1 MTGFPVADSALA
13 AATLTGAV
21 MQTAAVTGGN
31 VQDAMQEAAALTQAN
46 VHQVQDTSVAL
57 KEQSQ
62 DQGNFLTKFARRIK
76 EWTDQ
81 KLAWAK
87 SSAQWRTD
95 LMTRITHHSQT
106 MARLHLNM
114 VRFMAAM
121 ARFYP
126 IIKIAVILIMIF
138 SNALHYIIM
147 FFAGL
152 AIAVLVVIYKILSLP
167 GLIYIPIVSYWSV
180 MDLAPFLLYSIVF
193 TILFL
198 VIAAF
203 CLLLAFLNVITS
215 GGMHNFLF
223 CENNPAGWYKM
234 TNYHMKNIYS
244 REFFCSKPCLKGYAP
259 DVTGSFCERQKRT
272 APNYC
277 PQASVMRIFTGDGRK
292 DRKVGYSAF
301 NTAINMNYRTSM
313 PIEREK
319 MLKEHFISMK
329 KYMESCNDGLNRYN
343 GVTKTIC
350 ANIDV
355 IEKYNLY
362 GFKKND
368 IERMKLACA
377 QSFCN
382 SVNSYPFC
390 ANLSGISKDPDEML
404 IKLLVK
410 YFTSIIIFLIVI
422 ITFMRILN
430 EN

>member
-1 MTGFPVADSALA
+1 MGVVASTPDATAMIGATGGMNM
-13 AATLTGAV
+13 AATTA
-21 MQTAAVTGGN
+21 QTAVITAGN
-31 VQDAMQEAAALTQAN
+31 AAERAQDAAFQA
-46 VHQVQDTSVAL
+46 QDTTVDL
-57 KEQSQ
+57 KKQTQ
-62 DQGNFLTKFARRIK
+62 DQGNFLTKWARRIK
-76 EWTDQ
+76 EWN
-81 KLAWAK
+81 A
-87 SSAQWRTD
+87 SFVQWRTE
-95 LMTRITHHSQT
+95 LIQRHAHHIQW
-106 MARLHLNM
+106 MATTYGNM
-114 VRFMAAM
+114 VKFMAVM

-138 SNALHYIIM
+138 TNALHYIIM

-167 GLIYIPIVSYWSV
+167 GLIYLPIASYWMA
-180 MDLAPFLLYSIVF
+180 MDFCPFLVYSIVF

-198 VIAAF
+198 VISAF
-203 CLLLAFLNVITS
+203 CLLLAFINAITS
-215 GGMHNFLF
+215 GGMHSFLF

-244 REFFCSKPCLKGYAP
+244 REFFCSKPCMKGYAP

-272 APNYC
+272 LPNYC

-301 NTAINMNYRTSM
+301 NTAININYRTSM

-319 MLKEHFISMK
+319 MLKEHFINMK

-422 ITFMRILN
+422 MTFMRILN

>member
-1 MTGFPVADSALA
+1 MLISAPDVAG
-13 AATLTGAV
+13 ATLAGNAIH
-21 MQTAAVTGGN
+21 QAVTTAGTLAG
-31 VQDAMQEAAALTQAN
+31 VASATAGMAQSAAQHGAST
-46 VHQVQDTSVAL
+46 VVTL
-57 KEQSQ
+57 KGQTEEKM
-62 DQGNFLTKFARRIK
+62 GFMTKFAKRVKDFIAK
-76 EWTDQ
+76 TKQ
-81 KLAWAK
+81 WAK
-87 SSAQWRTD
+87 QDAQWRSSFMQRVAQHGQWMSTTYANM
-95 LMTRITHHSQT
+95 LKFMAM
-106 MARLHLNM
+106 MARL
-114 VRFMAAM
+114 
-121 ARFYP
+121 YP

-138 SNALHYIIM
+138 SNALQYIIM

-152 AIAVLVVIYKILSLP
+152 AIAILIVIYKILSMP
-167 GLIYIPIVSYWSV
+167 YIIYIPIVIYWFT
-180 MDLAPFLLYSIVF
+180 MDFCPFLLYTVVF
-193 TILFL
+193 IILFL

-203 CLLLAFLNVITS
+203 CLILAFLNVITS

-244 REFFCSKPCLKGYAP
+244 REFFCSKPCMKGYAP

-292 DRKVGYSAF
+292 DNKVGYSAY
-301 NTAINMNYRTSM
+301 NTAIDMNYRTSM

-319 MLKEHFISMK
+319 MLKDHFIRMK

-368 IERMKLACA
+368 IERMKQACA

-390 ANLSGISKDPDEML
+390 AGLSGISKDPDEML

-422 ITFMRILN
+422 MTFMRILN
-430 EN
+430 EH